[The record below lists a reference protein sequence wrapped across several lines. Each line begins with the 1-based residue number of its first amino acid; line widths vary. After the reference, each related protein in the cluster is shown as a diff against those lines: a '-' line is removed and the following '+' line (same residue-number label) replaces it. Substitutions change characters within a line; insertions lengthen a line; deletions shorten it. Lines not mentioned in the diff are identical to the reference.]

1 MKSSRSFRT
10 AVVAAAAFI
19 GLVLPA
25 TAQAAK
31 NWAVVE
37 SNGTLVR
44 GNNIATTTRLNSG
57 TYAITFD
64 HNISRCGYVANP
76 GDTAAGAVTDSAVAS
91 VARRAGNPRTVYLQT
106 YNETTHALAD
116 EPFHLV
122 AYCGVTSKFAVVGK
136 GGALSRGSH
145 ALSAHRIVR
154 GEYSVHF
161 DRDVSNCVFT
171 ATIGATGITPVT
183 APGDIS
189 VSPGN
194 KPHNV
199 FVATIG
205 ANGSLKNFPFHLAAA
220 CGTVPLRAVVKKD
233 GTFVRGRN
241 VTSTRQINPGRYE
254 VIFTQNVSTCAFTA
268 TVGSPGVGIST
279 LPLTITTA
287 TRAGN
292 PNGVFLFIHD
302 AAANQ
307 VFHAF
312 HLVVRC

>member
-1 MKSSRSFRT
+1 MSRSRSVRT
-10 AVVAAAAFI
+10 AMLAGAAFI
-19 GLVLPA
+19 GLALPA

-31 NWAVVE
+31 NWAVVDPA
-37 SNGTLVR
+37 GTFVR
-44 GNNIATTTRLNSG
+44 GDNIATTTRLSLG

-64 HNISRCGYVANP
+64 HNVSKCGYVANP
-76 GDTAAGAVTDSAVAS
+76 GDTAAGAVAASAVAS

-106 YNETTHALAD
+106 YNETTHALVD

-136 GGALSRGSH
+136 GGAVSRGSH
-145 ALSAHRIVR
+145 ALSAHRIVK

-161 DRDVSNCVFT
+161 DSDVSNCVFT

-199 FVATIG
+199 LVATIG

-241 VTSTRQINPGRYE
+241 VTSSSQVNPGRYE
-254 VIFTQNVSTCAFTA
+254 VIFTQNVSTCGYTA
-268 TVGSPGVGIST
+268 TVGSPSVGIST

-302 AAANQ
+302 TAGNQ